1 MFFKRFRRAYERVA
15 VKLFGDF
22 ASYLETHFTDVKENM
37 KKADM
42 KIIFK
47 AYLSVIFLTI
57 FMAYSVIFACLC
69 ILFYEKHGVTISTF
83 SVPFAVANLVALLIF
98 LAGYYYPQARVNAK
112 KRNIEAML
120 PFALNHMAAI
130 ASSGVPPY
138 VMFRLLSNYEEYKE
152 IAGEA
157 KKIVRRIDLFG
168 VDLTTAISEIAK
180 KTPSDDLR
188 EVLDGMKVTIEEGGD
203 VRKYLQE
210 LAREKLF
217 DYKLK
222 RERYSSVLSTYL
234 SLYLSLLVVVPL
246 IFVAFL
252 SLFAFLPG
260 ASIAGLSVEFISN
273 IFIYLVVPLLNTVFI
288 MFIYISQP
296 KL

>member
-1 MFFKRFRRAYERVA
+1 MFFKKFIRAYEGIA
-15 VKLFGDF
+15 VKLFGDLT
-22 ASYLETHFTDVKENM
+22 SYFEPHFTDIKENM

-47 AYLSVIFLTI
+47 TYFSIIFLTI
-57 FMAYSVIFACLC
+57 FITYPTIFICLF
-69 ILFYEKHGVTISTF
+69 ILFYRKYGITISTF
-83 SVPFAVANLVALLIF
+83 SVPFAVANLVALFIF
-98 LAGYYYPQARVNAK
+98 LAGYYYPQAKVNAK
-112 KRNIEAML
+112 KRNTEAIL

-130 ASSGVPPY
+130 ASAGLPPY
-138 VMFRLLSNYEEYKE
+138 VMFRLLSNYDEYKE
-152 IAGEA
+152 IAEEA
-157 KKIVRRIDLFG
+157 KKIVRRVDLFG

-180 KTPSDDLR
+180 KTPSEDLR

-203 VRKYLQE
+203 LRKYLQE

-217 DYKLK
+217 DYRLK
-222 RERYSSVLSTYL
+222 REKYSSALSTYM
-234 SLYLSLLVVVPL
+234 SLYLSLLIVVPL

-260 ASIAGLSVEFISN
+260 ASIAGLSVQFVST
-273 IFIYLVVPLLNTVFI
+273 IFIYLLVPLLNTLFI
-288 MFIYISQP
+288 IFVYISQP